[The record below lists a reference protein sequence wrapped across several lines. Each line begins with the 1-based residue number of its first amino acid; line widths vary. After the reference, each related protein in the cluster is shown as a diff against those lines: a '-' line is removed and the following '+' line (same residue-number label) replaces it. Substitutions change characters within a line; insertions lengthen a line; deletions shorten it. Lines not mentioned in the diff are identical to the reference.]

1 MMSASSDINVVIDA
15 LAIPAGSDRDAF
27 VGTVTDELARLL
39 AAGDHTGV
47 SSGRESQ
54 RVHAGTGDISPSG
67 VAAAL
72 AAVVL
77 GRRA

>member
-1 MMSASSDINVVIDA
+1 MTASPDISVVIDV

-27 VGTVTDELARLL
+27 VGAVTDELARLL

-47 SSGRESQ
+47 SGGRESQ
-54 RVHAGTGDISPSG
+54 NVHAGTGNISPSG

-77 GRRA
+77 GRPA